1 MKILLISGHGAGDS
15 GAVAK
20 INGKTYKEATETIIM
35 VKKIKTQLLKYS
47 GVSVTLYPTGRNAY
61 EDAKNGCLKVNFADY
76 DYILEVH
83 FNACVNDLKG
93 NGKTTGVE
101 IYITKADSIKKTET
115 LIVEEVAKLGLK
127 NRGVKQYDWTVIN
140 RAKKAGAESA
150 LLEICFIDDADDMKI
165 YLANKGKIA
174 TKIANGIAQSY
185 GLKKKSTSASSLNVN
200 SKIKIKSGAKDA
212 NTGKEYKAFVYNTNY
227 TVMSISGDY
236 VIFGTGGVATGKT
249 NKSNVTLV

>member
-20 INGKTYKEATETIIM
+20 INGKTYKESTETIVM
-35 VKKIKTQLLKYS
+35 VKKIKTQLLKYQ

-61 EDAKNGCLKVNFADY
+61 QDALNGKLQKNLAEY
-76 DYILEVH
+76 DYVLELH

-101 IYITKADSIKKTET
+101 IYITKADSSKNTEK

-127 NRGVKQYDWTVIN
+127 NRGVKEYNWTVIN

-150 LLEICFIDDADDMKI
+150 LLEICFIDDADDMAI
-165 YLANKGKIA
+165 YLKNKSKIA
-174 TKIANGIAQSY
+174 AKVANGIAKSY
-185 GLKKKSTSASSLNVN
+185 GLKKKPTSTSSLKVN
-200 SKIKIKSGAKDA
+200 SKVKIKSGAKDA
-212 NTGKEYKAFVYNTNY
+212 NTGKEYKSFVYNTTY
-227 TVMSISGDY
+227 KVISISGDY
-236 VIFGTGGVATGKT
+236 VIFGTGVVATGKT
-249 NKSNVTLV
+249 KKSNVIVQ